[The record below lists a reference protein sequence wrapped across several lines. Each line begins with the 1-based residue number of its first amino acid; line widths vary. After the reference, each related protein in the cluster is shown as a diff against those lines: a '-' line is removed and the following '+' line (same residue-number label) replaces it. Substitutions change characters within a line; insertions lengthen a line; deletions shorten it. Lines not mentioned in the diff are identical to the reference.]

1 MTKQKILIVD
11 DIEANLI
18 SLERVLAGL
27 NVQVVRASSGNDALI
42 AILNHDFALA
52 IIDVQMPVMDGY
64 ELAEYIRSEK
74 RTESLPV
81 IFLSAVYSDE
91 YHVFKGYESGAVDFM
106 TKPFNPYYLVR
117 KVEIFLELARQKELL
132 REKLEIEHSKNYLE
146 SVVGAISD
154 SLIVLDLN
162 GNITNTNKTACT
174 MLGYSQEELLRCQ
187 INQLFPGDFFPGW
200 LTLMAS
206 CDDGCTPGKETVILG
221 KNGSGIPVIISGS
234 MMRNGNGNVT
244 GSVIIAYDI
253 SERKKF
259 EAGLIEARKKSE
271 EISSLK
277 SHFLRSMSHEIRTPL
292 TGISGYTEM
301 LLGMVTDEEQK
312 ELLGKI
318 LISGERLGH
327 TLRSILDFSK
337 LESGAALPSMEQ
349 VDLSEEVKKTAGFY
363 SSLAAEKGLIFN
375 SVTDAHITT
384 ATVDRELFK
393 QALNHL
399 LDNAFKF
406 TVSGSV
412 TIVVEN
418 RLFNGV
424 MVIDVKVK
432 DTGIGISPENKNK
445 IWEEFRQES
454 EGLNRRY
461 EGAGLGLTIARKFIE
476 RMGGTIDFT
485 SSSGAG
491 TTFVLTLP
499 VSTGGG
505 IVTPPEKSNKTEADL
520 PVAATSAMK
529 PKVLYVEDEK
539 LNRDL
544 VNMFLRDIVELDLA
558 ATGETGLE
566 MAIQNRYDGFLLD
579 INLGPGINGVEVAK
593 KLREIDHY
601 REIPVV
607 ALTALALNGDKE
619 SFLAQGCSHYMSKPF
634 SKNGIRSFVQE
645 IFRIGPSSI

>member
-1 MTKQKILIVD
+1 MNRQKILIVD

-18 SLERVLAGL
+18 SLERVLSGL
-27 NVQVVRASSGNDALI
+27 DVSVIRASNGNDALI
-42 AILNHDFALA
+42 AVLNHDFALA

-64 ELAEYIRSEK
+64 ELAEYIRSEEK
-74 RTESLPV
+74 NSSLPV

-106 TKPFNPYYLVR
+106 TKPFNPYYLIR
-117 KVEIFLELARQKELL
+117 KVEIFLKLNRQKELL
-132 REKLEIEHSKNYLE
+132 NEKLDIEISKNYLE

-162 GNITNTNKTACT
+162 GRITNANRAACT
-174 MLGYSQEELLRCQ
+174 MLGYSTEEMLQLSIDSISQEGLSQSWMKDLSGSGTECSPP
-187 INQLFPGDFFPGW
+187 IES
-200 LTLMAS
+200 LM
-206 CDDGCTPGKETVILG
+206 TG
-221 KNGSGIPVIISGS
+221 KNGKSIPVMISGS
-234 MMRNGNGNVT
+234 VMRDKDGKIN
-244 GSVIIAYDI
+244 GSVIIAFDI

-259 EAGLIEARKKSE
+259 EEGLIEAKRRSE

-292 TGISGYTEM
+292 TGICGYTEVLM
-301 LLGMVTDEEQK
+301 AMVTDDAQK
-312 ELLGKI
+312 ELLDKI
-318 LISGERLGH
+318 LISGRRLGH
-327 TLRSILDFSK
+327 TLNSILDFSK
-337 LESGAALPSMEQ
+337 LETGTAPPVMEQ
-349 VDLSEEVKKTAGFY
+349 VDLFEEVKEIAGFY
-363 SSLAAEKGLIFN
+363 ATLAGEKGITLK
-375 SVTDAHITT
+375 SVTDASITKT
-384 ATVDRELFK
+384 MADRELFR
-393 QALNHL
+393 QALSHL

-406 TVSGSV
+406 TVSGSITV
-412 TIVVEN
+412 LLEN
-418 RLFNGV
+418 RLNNGNR
-424 MVIDVKVK
+424 VIDVKIK
-432 DTGIGISPENKNK
+432 DTGIGISPENSNR

-476 RMGGTIDFT
+476 RIGGSIDF
-485 SSSGAG
+485 SSAPGKGS
-491 TTFVLTLP
+491 TFILTLP

-558 ATGETGLE
+558 ATGEIGLE

-634 SKNGIRSFVQE
+634 SKKEIRSFVQE